1 MRRLLAVGCILG
13 LCLVWTR
20 LPLAVGRAGGFGRF
34 AGQRPP
40 LSPHEDTAATIDGAA
55 LKITYGRPSM
65 RGRQIFG
72 SLVPFDRVWCPG
84 ADECTRLTTNRDLQ
98 FAGLTLKAGEYSL
111 WMLPTE
117 STWTLIFNSDDHAFH
132 TGRNPRRDVGKIQ
145 LEKQTLRAPVE
156 QLTFSLEPNAA
167 GKGGL
172 LAMRWETTRVA
183 APFSVL
189 ASR

>member
-13 LCLVWTR
+13 LVLVWTR
-20 LPLAVGRAGGFGRF
+20 LPLSVASAGGFGRA

-55 LKITYGRPSM
+55 LSITYGRPSM
-65 RGRQIFG
+65 RGREIFG
-72 SLVPFDRVWCPG
+72 GLVPFDRVWCPG

-98 FAGLTLKAGEYSL
+98 FSGLTLKAGQYSM

-117 STWTLIFNSDDHAFH
+117 SAWTLIFNSDSHAFH
-132 TGRNPRRDVGKIQ
+132 TDHNARRDVGRIQ
-145 LEKQTLRAPVE
+145 LEKQALSAPVE
-156 QLTFSLEPNAA
+156 QLTFSLERNAA

-172 LAMRWETTRVA
+172 LVMQWEKTRVA